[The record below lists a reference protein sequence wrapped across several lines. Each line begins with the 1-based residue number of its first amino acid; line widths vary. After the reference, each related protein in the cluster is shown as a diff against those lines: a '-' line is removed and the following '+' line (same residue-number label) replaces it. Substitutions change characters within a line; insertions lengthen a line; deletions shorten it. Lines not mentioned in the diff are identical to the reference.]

1 MTNPCDIEISAGYA
15 GDSAT
20 HRVGALHVS
29 AGFAASV
36 LAIGLSM
43 AVVEQAQAADF
54 TEGPSSSFVLEQAT
68 ASDSTAPQ
76 RTTRITRLERAK
88 AADLV
93 RHVLSDS
100 LVGVG
105 LAADLLLDRPQ
116 GLLIERAT
124 AASLVEARTLATGI
138 ASSRAS
144 ARDLPLN
151 RYQDVV
157 AEAAVASDLQASL
170 ARSAGSVLDAA
181 QAGDWTE
188 DGAAAGR
195 LLIDRAMAASFT
207 QGSATGGSTLLDDA
221 DASEFAVDGRDSA
234 ALWTCEAATFGMSR
248 LLPGAVHDLAL
259 VDGVLCACSPEGL
272 VAFDAPA
279 AAPLIRTGLTD
290 FGSPAMKRAS
300 YVYVGYQGEP
310 PTLAVGNTGS
320 GQEVTYSYPL
330 PARTA
335 EAATPARAALGRGA
349 RSRYWRFT
357 LTGTVFALHDVT
369 LEIAETSRK
378 I

>member
-1 MTNPCDIEISAGYA
+1 MNPCDIEISAGYLS
-15 GDSAT
+15 DSTT
-20 HRVGALHVS
+20 HGVGASCVS
-29 AGFAASV
+29 SGFAASV

-43 AVVEQAQAADF
+43 MVSEQAQATDF
-54 TEGPSSSFVLEQAT
+54 AEGPSSSFVLEQASAGDFWQT
-68 ASDSTAPQ
+68 SRATGQ
-76 RTTRITRLERAK
+76 VLIERAR
-88 AADLV
+88 AADRTDHAPTDAV
-93 RHVLSDS
+93 TSQ
-100 LVGVG
+100 GT
-105 LAADLLLDRPQ
+105 AADLLLDRPQ
-116 GLLIERAT
+116 GLLIERAA
-124 AASLVEARTLATGI
+124 AASRVESRSLGAGMATS
-138 ASSRAS
+138 AAT
-144 ARDLPLN
+144 ARDLILN

-157 AEAAVASDLQASL
+157 VEAAAASDLHASL
-170 ARSAGSVLDAA
+170 ARSAGSALDAA
-181 QAGDWTE
+181 QAGDFAE
-188 DGAAAGR
+188 DGVAASGV
-195 LLIDRAMAASFT
+195 LVDRAMAASFA

-221 DASEFAVDGRDSA
+221 DAGEFTLDGRGSA

-248 LLPGAVHDLAL
+248 LLPGDVHDLAL
-259 VDGVLCACSPEGL
+259 VDGVLCACSPDGL

-279 AAPLIRTGLTD
+279 AAPLVRTGLTD